1 MANKIFESEVLPRD
15 TALTIMNLISLAAL
29 KYPELSILYKNI
41 LVKDV
46 LRHHESIIDMSV
58 IYFCE
63 TQELLE
69 NPNLFKFYSV
79 IKSYIED
86 IYGFS
91 DYNIE
96 FNYESILNNNGI
108 TLDENYYTYAH
119 AYVSYLD
126 EVIRA
131 ELPIDDIVD
140 TKYSTAYLLSTT
152 FKDLPLEEQLR
163 LVYFSFVS
171 CDYVTLELLKQNNN
185 FIWKLIK
192 ENSTYDE
199 INALFEF
206 MLINFTN
213 INNWQYE
220 TGYELNLGLEYIL
233 YLSQNVEIHNLL
245 IEVLKPE
252 LRETYLS
259 LIDMVK

>member
-1 MANKIFESEVLPRD
+1 MTYKIFESEVLPRD
-15 TALTIMNLISLAAL
+15 TALTIMNLISISAL
-29 KYPELSILYKNI
+29 KYPELSCLYKNI

-69 NPNLFKFYSV
+69 NLNVFKFYSA
-79 IKSYIED
+79 IKNYIAD
-86 IYGFS
+86 VYGFS
-91 DYNIE
+91 DYNLE
-96 FNYESILNNNGI
+96 FKYENILNNNGI
-108 TLDENYYTYAH
+108 KLNENYYTYAH
-119 AYVSYLD
+119 AYISYLD
-126 EVIRA
+126 AVREATLHIN
-131 ELPIDDIVD
+131 DIVD
-140 TKYSTAYLLSTT
+140 TKYATSYLLSST
-152 FKDLPLEEQLR
+152 FKDLPSDEQLR
-163 LVYFSFVS
+163 LIYFSFIS
-171 CDYVTLELLKQNNN
+171 CDYVTLELLKQNNHL
-185 FIWKLIK
+185 IWDLIK

-220 TGYELNLGLEYIL
+220 SGYELNLGLEYIL
-233 YLSQNVEIHNLL
+233 YLSQNVESHNLL
-245 IEVLKPE
+245 LETLKPE